1 MIYPKE
7 YIQYLH
13 CFHIERDYFECHE
26 IGEEYWK
33 EKASS
38 EEKNT
43 WLLFIQLAVGLYH
56 WRRKNFNGAMKLLS
70 HANELLLPG
79 RANFAHFGLN
89 SSLLKIQI
97 EILIQRIYEKKDY
110 VSINFPLEKELK
122 EICLL
127 TLPEGK
133 IWGEKSDLNNEYLIN
148 KHKLRDRSD
157 VIKKREENKNKKK
170 G

>member
-1 MIYPKE
+1 
-7 YIQYLH
+7 
-13 CFHIERDYFECHE
+13 
-26 IGEEYWK
+26 
-33 EKASS
+33 
-38 EEKNT
+38 
-43 WLLFIQLAVGLYH
+43 
-56 WRRKNFNGAMKLLS
+56 
-70 HANELLLPG
+70 
-79 RANFAHFGLN
+79 LN